1 MATLLDTT
9 GLGIVQLDGR
19 GRIVAANDRARD
31 VIRTGEGLF
40 DVGGFL
46 HARLRKDDAKLQA
59 VLARALPP
67 FGVQGAAGSTMV
79 SRPSPLPPL
88 ALHVNPVV
96 RAEKHDPHACEA
108 HVRQAS
114 PIASGGPGATGAF
127 AGRPSGIPALKT
139 EAAADQR

>member
-1 MATLLDTT
+1 MAKLLDTT

-46 HARLRKDDAKLQA
+46 HARSAKDDAELQA

-67 FGVQGAAGSTMV
+67 LGVQGAAGSTMV
-79 SRPSPLPPL
+79 TRPSPLPPL

-96 RAEKHDPHACEA
+96 RAESTIRTHVKHMFAKHRLS
-108 HVRQAS
+108 RQADLVRLVLS
-114 PIASGGPGATGAF
+114 LGGPPES
-127 AGRPSGIPALKT
+127 RH
-139 EAAADQR
+139 